1 LCDRYCRFSGVW
13 WTKAA
18 ANAQLKSVTR
28 RIFFDPSLSFDPTT
42 LEPCSSVG
50 AEASASS
57 HKKWSAQLSYFSNM
71 TEMDRRHKHPARNFF
86 ALHCSKERIARAEKS
101 DADCLLESNGAS
113 MNFASDNGAGVAP
126 QILDAI
132 VASSRVNAP
141 AYGADDYTA
150 RAQLLLSE
158 VFETKVAAF
167 LVATG
172 TAANALAL
180 SALVNPWDAVF
191 CHEEAHIHDDE
202 CGAPELFTA
211 GAKLV
216 GIAGEGGKVTPERLR
231 ETLERFPRGL
241 VKSAQPG
248 ALSLS
253 QATEAGTIYGVS
265 EVAELISIAR
275 RNGISVHMDGARFAN
290 ALVSGKTT
298 PADMTWRAG
307 VDILTLGATKNGA
320 LACEAVVFFDSARA
334 ASFAFQR
341 KRGGQTLSKGRF
353 LGAQMEAYLTDGLW
367 LRLAEQANASA
378 RRLARRLSET
388 PGVRLAWPAEA
399 NEVFVVAPNPMVE
412 RWRAAG
418 AMFHDWSTRS
428 LAPECAP
435 RKGETLVR
443 LVASF
448 ETESREIDRLMSI
461 CADVTDSAAATP

>member
-1 LCDRYCRFSGVW
+1 MD
-13 WTKAA
+13 KAA

-50 AEASASS
+50 AEASASP

-71 TEMDRRHKHPARNFF
+71 TEMDRRHKRSTRNF
-86 ALHCSKERIARAEKS
+86 LPPGSRPVRIARTMQI
-101 DADCLLESNGAS
+101 DADCHFEFDGAS
-113 MNFASDNGAGVAP
+113 MNFGSDNGAGVAP

-132 VASSRVNAP
+132 VASSRVYAP
-141 AYGADDYTA
+141 AYGADEYTE
-150 RAQLLLSE
+150 RAQALLSE
-158 VFETKVAAF
+158 AFETKVAAF

-202 CGAPELFTA
+202 CGAPEFFA
-211 GAKLV
+211 GGAKLV
-216 GIAGEGGKVTPERLR
+216 GIAGEGGKITPEGLR

-265 EVAELISIAR
+265 EVSELSSIAH

-290 ALVSGKTT
+290 ALISAKAT

-307 VDILTLGATKNGA
+307 VDVLTLGATKNGA
-320 LACEAVVFFDSARA
+320 LACEAVLFFDAARA
-334 ASFAFQR
+334 ANFAFQR

-367 LRLAEQANASA
+367 LRLAERANASA
-378 RRLARRLSET
+378 RRLARGLAAT
-388 PGVRLAWPAEA
+388 PGVRLAWPTEA
-399 NEVFVVAPNPMVE
+399 NEVFVVAPKAMVD

-418 AMFHDWSTRS
+418 AVFHEWSTRS
-428 LAPECAP
+428 LAPERAS
-435 RKGETLVR
+435 RNGEMLVR
-443 LVASF
+443 FVASF
-448 ETESREIDRLMSI
+448 ETESSEIDRLMSI
-461 CADVTDSAAATP
+461 CATVPESAAATP

>member
-1 LCDRYCRFSGVW
+1 
-13 WTKAA
+13 
-18 ANAQLKSVTR
+18 
-28 RIFFDPSLSFDPTT
+28 
-42 LEPCSSVG
+42 
-50 AEASASS
+50 
-57 HKKWSAQLSYFSNM
+57 
-71 TEMDRRHKHPARNFF
+71 
-86 ALHCSKERIARAEKS
+86 
-101 DADCLLESNGAS
+101 

-126 QILDAI
+126 QMLDAI
-132 VASSRVNAP
+132 VASSRVNAA
-141 AYGADDYTA
+141 AYGADEYTA
-150 RAQLLLSE
+150 RAQELLSE

-180 SALVNPWDAVF
+180 SALVDPWDAVF

-216 GIAGEGGKVTPERLR
+216 GIPGEGGKVTPEGLR
-231 ETLERFPRGL
+231 ETLGRFPRGL
-241 VKSAQPG
+241 VKSSQPG

-253 QATEAGTIYGVS
+253 QATEAGTVYSVS
-265 EVAELISIAR
+265 EVSELSSIAH
-275 RNGISVHMDGARFAN
+275 RNGIGVHMDGARFAN
-290 ALVSGKTT
+290 ALVSAKAT

-320 LACEAVVFFDSARA
+320 LACEAVLFFDSARA
-334 ASFAFQR
+334 DNFGFQR

-367 LRLAEQANASA
+367 LRLAERANASA
-378 RRLARRLSET
+378 RRLARGLAGT
-388 PGVRLAWPAEA
+388 PRVRLGGAAEA
-399 NEVFVVAPNPMVE
+399 DDTFVVAPKAMAE

-418 AMFHDWSTRS
+418 AVFHDWSTRS
-428 LAPECAP
+428 VAPERAP

-461 CADVTDSAAATP
+461 CAGVTASGAVAP

>member
-1 LCDRYCRFSGVW
+1 
-13 WTKAA
+13 
-18 ANAQLKSVTR
+18 
-28 RIFFDPSLSFDPTT
+28 
-42 LEPCSSVG
+42 
-50 AEASASS
+50 
-57 HKKWSAQLSYFSNM
+57 
-71 TEMDRRHKHPARNFF
+71 
-86 ALHCSKERIARAEKS
+86 
-101 DADCLLESNGAS
+101 

-141 AYGADDYTA
+141 AYGADEYTA

-158 VFETKVAAF
+158 VFETKVVAF

-180 SALVNPWDAVF
+180 SALVDPWDAVF

-216 GIAGEGGKVTPERLR
+216 GIAGEGGKIAPEGLR

-265 EVAELISIAR
+265 EVSELSSIAH

-290 ALVSGKTT
+290 ALISAKAT

-334 ASFAFQR
+334 ANFAFQR

-378 RRLARRLSET
+378 RRLARGLAGT

-399 NEVFVVAPNPMVE
+399 NEVFVVAPKAMVE

-418 AMFHDWSTRS
+418 AVFHDWSTRS
-428 LAPECAP
+428 LAPERAP

-448 ETESREIDRLMSI
+448 ETESREIDRLISI
-461 CADVTDSAAATP
+461 CGAVTDSAAATP